1 MAFCSV
7 RVMRCWPMT
16 SSKVWGRQ
24 RRETEIWD
32 TAVTSGK
39 VNRSLIRQESGAA
52 CQKPD
57 GVMPEFPPFALI
69 YYAGSALAAIWV
81 LVDGRTRLAHRPAWE
96 VFVWSIGTALA
107 LPVFLPMYMLGA
119 RAPDRS
125 AQWGPVEMIGIAIFF
140 GLTMPLVA
148 GLAAVSEEALPLR
161 VVSVVILVQNA
172 GFVLLSLLGI
182 ALRYPLPLARLGLT
196 TRRWAAMLLVGL
208 IAGAVMIPVASVTEQ
223 AGVEIYALLR
233 GRQAAERQAERE
245 RKLDPLNRILAT
257 TKGPGGATWPVARPR
272 G

>member
-57 GVMPEFPPFALI
+57 GVMPELPPFTLI

-148 GLAAVSEEALPLR
+148 GLAGLREEALTLR
-161 VVSVVILVQNA
+161 VVSGVILVQNA
-172 GFVLLSLLGI
+172 RFVLLSLLGI
-182 ALRYPLPLARLGLT
+182 ALRYRLPVARLGLT

-233 GRQAAERQAERE
+233 GRQ
-245 RKLDPLNRILAT
+245 
-257 TKGPGGATWPVARPR
+257 GGAREGARGGVALPADRRPGFGAGPPV
-272 G
+272 

>member
-39 VNRSLIRQESGAA
+39 VNHSLIRQESGAA

-81 LVDGRTRLAHRPAWE
+81 PVDGRTRLAHRPALE
-96 VFVWSIGTALA
+96 V
-107 LPVFLPMYMLGA
+107 
-119 RAPDRS
+119 
-125 AQWGPVEMIGIAIFF
+125 
-140 GLTMPLVA
+140 
-148 GLAAVSEEALPLR
+148 
-161 VVSVVILVQNA
+161 
-172 GFVLLSLLGI
+172 
-182 ALRYPLPLARLGLT
+182 LGLGNRDHAGPPGRPADVHAGRPR
-196 TRRWAAMLLVGL
+196 TRPVGAMG
-208 IAGAVMIPVASVTEQ
+208 AGGEDRHRH
-223 AGVEIYALLR
+223 LLR
-233 GRQAAERQAERE
+233 
-245 RKLDPLNRILAT
+245 
-257 TKGPGGATWPVARPR
+257 
-272 G
+272 

>member
-1 MAFCSV
+1 
-7 RVMRCWPMT
+7 
-16 SSKVWGRQ
+16 
-24 RRETEIWD
+24 
-32 TAVTSGK
+32 
-39 VNRSLIRQESGAA
+39 
-52 CQKPD
+52 
-57 GVMPEFPPFALI
+57 MPEFPPFALI

-125 AQWGPVEMIGIAIFF
+125 AQWGPVEMIGIAVFF
-140 GLTMPLVA
+140 
-148 GLAAVSEEALPLR
+148 
-161 VVSVVILVQNA
+161 VVILVQNA
-172 GFVLLSLLGI
+172 GFVLLSVLGI
-182 ALRYPLPLARLGLT
+182 ALRYRLPLARLGLT

-208 IAGAVMIPVASVTEQ
+208 IAGAGMIPGASVTEQ
-223 AGVEIYALLR
+223 AGGGIYALLR

-257 TKGPGGATWPVARPR
+257 TKGPAATTWLIALLGMAVPIGEEVYFR
-272 G
+272 GVVTDRDGHPE